1 MLLRRVFFHKKG
13 GNMKFVNLLV
23 ILAALGYGCFYL
35 YQNHYF
41 DSFLSS
47 VDNTVERTSDFATDK
62 AVKEANY

>member
-1 MLLRRVFFHKKG
+1 
-13 GNMKFVNLLV
+13 MKFVSLLV

-47 VDNTVERTSDFATDK
+47 VDSTIERTSDFATDK